1 MGAVSIARGVTVGNG
16 TARGSGCT
24 GRGSERGESAVGVGV
39 GVGVGVLAVDGVG
52 AGVFTARG
60 LISIPLRVSAGPC
73 ACGVALGVG
82 AGSSEKSLTDCASA
96 AAGRSAVTAAGKV
109 RKAKDIAGRF
119 VGSAAQQCGAALN
132 RY

>member
-1 MGAVSIARGVTVGNG
+1 MEAVSIARGVTVGNG
-16 TARGSGCT
+16 TGRGSGCAD
-24 GRGSERGESAVGVGV
+24 RGSGRGESAVGV

-82 AGSSEKSLTDCASA
+82 AKGRVAPLQRLQKRAVGEIDAGILRSE
-96 AAGRSAVTAAGKV
+96 RMNAVRRDGETE
-109 RKAKDIAGRF
+109 R
-119 VGSAAQQCGAALN
+119 
-132 RY
+132 

>member
-16 TARGSGCT
+16 TGRGSGCT
-24 GRGSERGESAVGVGV
+24 DRGSGRGESAVGVGV
-39 GVGVGVLAVDGVG
+39 GAGVLAVDGVG

-82 AGSSEKSLTDCASA
+82 AGSSEKSLTDCATA
-96 AAGRSAVTAAGKV
+96 AAGRSAVTAAGKI
-109 RKAKDIAGRF
+109 RKAKDIADRF
-119 VGSAAQQCGAALN
+119 VGSAALQCGAALN

>member
-1 MGAVSIARGVTVGNG
+1 MEAVSIARGVTVGNG

-24 GRGSERGESAVGVGV
+24 DRGSGRGESAVGV

-73 ACGVALGVG
+73 ACGVALGVEG
-82 AGSSEKSLTDCASA
+82 RRVTRLRRGDVLVAHGLVGTDRGSRMLT
-96 AAGRSAVTAAGKV
+96 
-109 RKAKDIAGRF
+109 
-119 VGSAAQQCGAALN
+119 
-132 RY
+132 